1 MTKTKQAENM
11 FNSSLDNC
19 VQFHMVKN
27 LNIYKYMVTNVVKRK
42 TTGKKNMNYA
52 PERDQKQWQHT
63 QKIFRTRI

>member
-1 MTKTKQAENM
+1 
-11 FNSSLDNC
+11 
-19 VQFHMVKN
+19 MVKN